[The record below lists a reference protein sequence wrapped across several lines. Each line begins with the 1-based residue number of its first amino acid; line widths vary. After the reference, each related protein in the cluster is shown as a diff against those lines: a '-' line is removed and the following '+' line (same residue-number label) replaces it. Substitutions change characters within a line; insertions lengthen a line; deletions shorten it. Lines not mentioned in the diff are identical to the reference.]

1 MAMWRDPLD
10 ELIADLER
18 AVPTAVS
25 PACDIPSMTDYCFF
39 GESLLS
45 RDPETRRRLA
55 EDPHVKRVQA
65 YHDRLAR
72 ERTPA
77 TAVEPDA

>member
-18 AVPTAVS
+18 AVPAAVS
-25 PACDIPSMTDYCFF
+25 PACDIPSMTDYCYF
-39 GESLLS
+39 GEHLLS

-55 EDPHVKRVQA
+55 EDPRVKRVQA
-65 YHDRLAR
+65 YHTRLAR
-72 ERTPA
+72 EWTA
-77 TAVEPDA
+77 AKAVEPEA